1 MTHDEV
7 KKIPKD
13 RRATYACIVMDYR
26 TQKSDQNRVR
36 ITVEDN
42 LLQYLFDTYTPT
54 TDLVIAKLLWNSVL
68 STKDAQYICI
78 NINNMYFQTPM
89 QQREYMKIKVELIP
103 LEFMKEYN
111 LNEKFINRFVYME
124 IRKGM

>member
-7 KKIPKD
+7 EKIPKD
-13 RRATYACIVMDYR
+13 RTATYACIVMDYR

-42 LLQYLFDTYTPT
+42 LLQYLFDTYTPA
-54 TDLVIAKLLWNSVL
+54 TDLIIAKLLWNSVL

-89 QQREYMKIKVELIP
+89 QQGEYMKIKVELIP
-103 LEFMKEYN
+103 LEIMKEYN
-111 LNEKFINRFVYME
+111 LNENL
-124 IRKGM
+124 